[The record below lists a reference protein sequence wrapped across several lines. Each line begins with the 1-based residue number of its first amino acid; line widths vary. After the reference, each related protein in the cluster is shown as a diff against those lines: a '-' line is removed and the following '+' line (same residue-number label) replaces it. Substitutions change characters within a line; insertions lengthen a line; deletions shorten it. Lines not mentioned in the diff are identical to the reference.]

1 MSKTKAWIHAF
12 RLRTLPLALSSIFL
26 GSFLAASEDKFSVKI
41 FILATLTTLFL
52 QILSNLAN
60 DLGDSISGA
69 DNKNRIGPERA
80 VQSGVISKLEMK
92 KMLFVFIALS
102 LITGS
107 YLIYEGLQLI
117 SLQEGL
123 ILLGVGV
130 LAIGAAINYTMG
142 KNPYGYS
149 GFGDLFVFLFFG
161 LAGVLG
167 TYFLHTGSLNWITV
181 LPAISIGLLSVGVL
195 NLNNMR
201 DVENDSKT
209 GKITIVVKMGAE
221 KAKIYHLTLIFIAML
236 SACLYTFFKWD
247 SALQLLF
254 LLSFPFFIRN
264 IFVVIKNV
272 NSRELDPELKK
283 LAISTFLFSL
293 CFGLGLILKLF

>member
-12 RLRTLPLALSSIFL
+12 RLRTLPLALSSIIL
-26 GSFLAASEDKFSVKI
+26 GSLLAAAEERFSLKI

-69 DNKNRIGPERA
+69 DNKDRIGPERA
-80 VQSGVISKLEMK
+80 VQSGVISKKEMK
-92 KMLFVFIALS
+92 KMLFVFISLS

-117 SLQEGL
+117 SMQEGL
-123 ILLGVGV
+123 ILLGVGI

-161 LAGVLG
+161 LVGVLG
-167 TYFLHTGSLNWITV
+167 TYFLHTASLNWLTL
-181 LPAISIGLLSVGVL
+181 LPAITLGLLSVGVL

-201 DVENDSKT
+201 DIENDSKT
-209 GKITIVVKMGAE
+209 GKTTIVVKMGSRN
-221 KAKIYHLTLIFIAML
+221 AKTYHFILLIFAML
-236 SACLYTFFKWD
+236 SACLYTILEWEG
-247 SALQLLF
+247 AVQLLY
-254 LLSFPFFIRN
+254 LISFPFL
-264 IFVVIKNV
+264 IKNSV
-272 NSRELDPELKK
+272 VVMKNTNPRELDPELKR
-283 LAISTFLFSL
+283 LALTTFLFSL
-293 CFGLGLILKLF
+293 CFGLGLIF

>member
-1 MSKTKAWIHAF
+1 MSKTTAWIHAF

-26 GSFLAASEDKFSVKI
+26 ASFLAAAEERFSVKI

-69 DNKNRIGPERA
+69 DNKDRIGPERA
-80 VQSGVISKLEMK
+80 VQSGVISKKEMK
-92 KMLFVFIALS
+92 KMLIVFITLS
-102 LITGS
+102 LISGF

-161 LAGVLG
+161 LVGVLG
-167 TYFLHTGSLNWITV
+167 TYFLHTGSLNWLTV
-181 LPAISIGLLSVGVL
+181 LPALSVGLLSVGVL

-209 GKITIVVKMGAE
+209 GKITIVVKMGTQN
-221 KAKIYHLTLIFIAML
+221 AKIYHLVLLIIAML
-236 SACLYTFFKWD
+236 AACFYTIFKWEGFI
-247 SALQLLF
+247 QLLF
-254 LLSFPFFIRN
+254 LVSFPFLIKN
-264 IFVVIKNV
+264 IVVVIKNV

-283 LAISTFLFSL
+283 LALSTFLFSL
-293 CFGLGLILKLF
+293 CFGLGLILKF